1 MLTKYSTEYNN
12 QVFLFNMCQE
22 FNMDKKDMIAF
33 FQELRLYVEDEIE
46 NNPEILEEL
55 FENYNINK
63 LDIKRIYRFLDKNVK
78 KDTIIEELSDND

>member
-1 MLTKYSTEYNN
+1 MTKYSTEYNN

-78 KDTIIEELSDND
+78 KESIIEDLSDND